1 LVNKYLF
8 ILGWILNESDK
19 YMTELIVYISNFVI
33 TIITSLYYFSKL
45 IQKRNSVR
53 EVFTIKICGVGI
65 NWLILEKNIYVN
77 ISVKYYNCFPV
88 MY

>member
-65 NWLILEKNIYVN
+65 N
-77 ISVKYYNCFPV
+77 
-88 MY
+88 